1 MAYYLRLSII
11 FCLLPLL
18 SLAQRYSFRYDQ
30 RPSAIVSGKT
40 LPNAFAGGLNAC
52 QFSMVRLNEDTRDD
66 LVVFDRTASKIS
78 TFLAQTDGSFRY
90 DPNYETAFPATYNWL
105 LMVDYDADGKR
116 DIFTAGPAGMRV
128 YKNTSTAGK
137 VSFQLVADPLLV
149 EGFSGRQPLY
159 AGPVDLPAITD
170 LDNDGD
176 IDIVAAEVFGRN
188 PIYYQNLSRDKNPGN
203 AVPPSLDFKRN
214 GDCWGNFFINGCRD
228 FTFGIN
234 CQGGGRVATPT
245 ATNGL
250 AQRGLARPAH
260 SGITITITDTDG
272 DNRKDILMGHVGCR
286 NIALLRNKGTN
297 DEKANFVAFEENFPV
312 AKPIN
317 FESFLALFVEDID
330 GDGQRDLL
338 ASTNNGTNDGGL
350 TDFRAS
356 NWFYR
361 NAGTNAKPDYQL
373 VQKNF
378 LQDGMIDLGESAA
391 PTLADM
397 DGDGDAD
404 MLVGYAGNLTDKGTR
419 SGLWYFENKGTPTDA
434 TFDLITT
441 DYLGLTQASQPITY
455 TQPQLVDMDG
465 NQSPDLVLTA
475 RIGRAVQIRV
485 FYNQAPRGSLAR
497 FNVADAKPITLP
509 GNFGAG
515 ELPTFIDVDRDGIM
529 DVLVGKESGAIE
541 YLRNTGTNGNPVFA
555 LQNPAFGG
563 FKPDNLTRTRSLAIA
578 DLNGDQRPELIIGSS
593 DGKLL
598 LYRFPDQ
605 PDQPSV
611 LLDSL
616 KNLVNPGTGLI
627 VSAADL
633 DGDQL
638 PDLIVGTVAGGLRF
652 VKNTSEKIVI
662 TATEPDES
670 STPWAYPNP
679 TDRFVTVR
687 PPYDGQTDII
697 SLSGQVVQA
706 GIWVR
711 AHNETTLDLGNLP
724 DGTYLVRLTTPDKP
738 ARVQKIVVWK

>member
-1 MAYYLRLSII
+1 MTYNLRLTTVI
-11 FCLLPLL
+11 FFLPLL

-30 RPSAIVSGKT
+30 RPSAMVSGKT
-40 LPNAFAGGLNAC
+40 LPNAFAGGLNSC
-52 QFSMVRLNEDTRDD
+52 QFSMVRLNDDTRDD
-66 LVVFDRTASKIS
+66 LVVFDRTTSKIS

-90 DPNYETAFPATYNWL
+90 DPTYETAFPATYNWL

-116 DIFTAGPAGMRV
+116 DVFTAGVAGMRV
-128 YKNTSTAGK
+128 YRNTSTTGK
-137 VSFQLVADPLLV
+137 VSFQLVANPLQV

-176 IDIVAAEVFGRN
+176 LDIIAAEVFGRN
-188 PIYYQNLSRDKNPGN
+188 PIYYQNLSRDKNPG
-203 AVPPSLDFKRN
+203 VSTPGLDFKRN
-214 GDCWGNFFINGCRD
+214 GDCWGNFFINDCQD
-228 FTFGIN
+228 FTFGVN
-234 CQGGGRVATPT
+234 CQTGGRIATPT
-245 ATNGL
+245 STAG
-250 AQRGLARPAH
+250 QARPVH
-260 SGITITITDTDG
+260 SGITLTITDTDG
-272 DNRKDILMGHVGCR
+272 DNRKDILIGHVGCLNATR
-286 NIALLRNKGTN
+286 LRNVATN
-297 DEKANFVAFEENFPV
+297 DEKANFVAADNDFP
-312 AKPIN
+312 ATNPIN
-317 FESFLALFVEDID
+317 FPSFPALFVEDID
-330 GDGQRDLL
+330 GDGKRDLL

-361 NAGTNAKPDYQL
+361 NAGTTEKPDYQL

-404 MLVGYAGNLTDKGTR
+404 MLVGYAGMLTDKGTR
-419 SGLWYFENKGTPTDA
+419 ASLWYFENKGTVNDPA
-434 TFDLITT
+434 FDLITT
-441 DYLGLTQASQPITY
+441 DYLGLAQSVMLTY

-465 NQSPDLVLTA
+465 DKSPDLVLM
-475 RIGRAVQIRV
+475 GRVGRGVQLRV
-485 FYNQAPRGSLAR
+485 FYNQAARGSMAR
-497 FNVADAKPITLP
+497 FNAGDAKTITLP
-509 GNFGAG
+509 GDFGAG
-515 ELPTFIDVDRDGIM
+515 ELPTFVDVDRDGIM
-529 DVLVGKESGAIE
+529 DVLVGKQIGSVE
-541 YLRNTGTNGNPVFA
+541 YLRNTGTNGNPVFT
-555 LQNPAFGG
+555 LQNSAFGG
-563 FKPDNLTRTRSLAIA
+563 FKPNNLTRARSLAVA
-578 DLNGDQRPELIIGSS
+578 DLNGDQRPELIVASS

-616 KNLVNPGTGLI
+616 KSLSYPGTGLLI
-627 VSAADL
+627 SAADL

-638 PDLIVGTVAGGLRF
+638 PDLVVGSMAGGLQF
-652 VKNTSEKIVI
+652 LKNTSEKVVI

-687 PPYDGQTDII
+687 PPHDGQAELVN
-697 SLSGQVVQA
+697 LSGQVVRT
-706 GIWVR
+706 GVWVR
-711 AHNETTLDLGNLP
+711 AHNETTLDLSSL
-724 DGTYLVRLTTPDKP
+724 DDVTYLIRLLSSDKP
-738 ARVQKIVVWK
+738 ARVQKVVLWK

>member
-1 MAYYLRLSII
+1 M
-11 FCLLPLL
+11 
-18 SLAQRYSFRYDQ
+18 
-30 RPSAIVSGKT
+30 VSGKT

-52 QFSMVRLNEDTRDD
+52 QFSMVRLNDDARDD
-66 LVVFDRTASKIS
+66 LVVFDRTSSKIS

-90 DPNYETAFPATYNWL
+90 DPTYETAFPSAYNWL

-116 DIFTAGPAGMRV
+116 DIFTAGVAGMRV
-128 YKNTSTAGK
+128 YKNTSTPGK
-137 VSFQLVADPLLV
+137 VSFQLFADPLMV

-188 PIYYQNLSRDKNPGN
+188 PIYYQNLSRDKNPGT
-203 AVPPSLDFKRN
+203 APGLDFKRN
-214 GDCWGNFFINGCRD
+214 GDCWGNFFIDGCRD

-234 CQGGGRVATPT
+234 CQSGGRVATPT
-245 ATNGL
+245 ATTG
-250 AQRGLARPAH
+250 QARPAH
-260 SGITITITDTDG
+260 SGITFTITDTDG
-272 DNRKDILMGHVGCR
+272 DNRKDILMGHVGCL
-286 NIALLRNKGTN
+286 NIAQLRNTGTN
-297 DEKANFVAFEENFPV
+297 DEKANFVAFDENFPV
-312 AKPIN
+312 SKPIN
-317 FESFLALFVEDID
+317 FESFLAMFVEDID

-338 ASTNNGTNDGGL
+338 ASTNNPSSDGGL

-378 LQDGMIDLGESAA
+378 LQDGMIDLGENTA
-391 PTLADM
+391 PALADM

-404 MLVGYAGNLTDKGTR
+404 MLVGHAGNLTDRGTR
-419 SGLWYFENKGTPTDA
+419 AGLWYFENKGTANDPV
-434 TFDLITT
+434 FDLIST
-441 DYLGLTQASQPITY
+441 DYLGLVQSSMITY

-465 NQSPDLVLTA
+465 NQSPDLILVN
-475 RIGRAVQIRV
+475 RIGRAVQLRV
-485 FYNQAPRGSLAR
+485 FYNQAPRGSAAR
-497 FNVADAKPITLP
+497 FNVADAKTITLP
-509 GNFGAG
+509 GNFSAG
-515 ELPTFIDVDRDGIM
+515 ELPTFVDVDRDGIM
-529 DVLVGKESGAIE
+529 DVLVGKEIGSVE
-541 YLRNTGTNGNPVFA
+541 YLRNTGTNGNPVFT

-563 FKPDNLTRTRSLAIA
+563 FQQSNLTRARSLAVA
-578 DLNGDQRPELIIGSS
+578 DLNADGRPELVVGSS

-616 KNLVNPGTGLI
+616 KNLVSPGPGLI

-638 PDLIVGTVAGGLRF
+638 ADLVVGTVAGGLRF
-652 VKNTSEKIVI
+652 VKNTSEKVVV

-687 PPYDGQTDII
+687 PPHDGQVELVN
-697 SLSGQVVQA
+697 LSGQVVRA

-711 AHNETTLDLGNLP
+711 AHNETSLDLGNLD
-724 DGTYLVRLTTPDKP
+724 DGTYLIRLLSSDKP
-738 ARVQKIVVWK
+738 ARVQKVVLWK

>member
-1 MAYYLRLSII
+1 MKLII
-11 FCLLPLL
+11 LFFLLPLL

-30 RPSAIVSGKT
+30 RPSAMVSGKT

-52 QFSMVRLNEDTRDD
+52 QFSMVRLNDDSRDD
-66 LVVFDRTASKIS
+66 LVVFDRTTSKIS

-90 DPNYETAFPATYNWL
+90 DPTYETAFPATYNWL

-116 DIFTAGPAGMRV
+116 DLFTAGAAGMRV
-128 YKNTSTAGK
+128 YRNTSTIGK
-137 VSFQLVADPLLV
+137 VSFQLVADPLQV

-176 IDIVAAEVFGRN
+176 LDIIAAEVFGRN
-188 PIYYQNLSRDKNPGN
+188 PIYYQNLSRDKNPGQ
-203 AVPPSLDFKRN
+203 ATAPADRPGLDFKRN
-214 GDCWGNFFINGCRD
+214 GDCWGNFFINDCQD
-228 FTFGIN
+228 FTFGVN
-234 CQGGGRVATPT
+234 CQTGGRIATPT
-245 ATNGL
+245 ATTG
-250 AQRGLARPAH
+250 QARPAH
-260 SGITITITDTDG
+260 SGITFTITDTDG
-272 DNRKDILMGHVGCR
+272 DNRKDILVGHVGCLNATR
-286 NIALLRNKGTN
+286 LRNAGTN
-297 DEKANFVAFEENFPV
+297 DEKANFVAFDADFP
-312 AKPIN
+312 ATNPIN
-317 FESFLALFVEDID
+317 FPSFPAMFVEDID
-330 GDGQRDLL
+330 GDGKRDLL

-350 TDFRAS
+350 TDFQAS

-361 NAGTNAKPDYQL
+361 NTGTTEKPDYQL
-373 VQKNF
+373 MQKNF

-404 MLVGYAGNLTDKGTR
+404 MLVGYAGTLTDKGTR
-419 SGLWYFENKGTPTDA
+419 AGLWYFENKGTANDA
-434 TFDLITT
+434 AFDLITT
-441 DYLGLTQASQPITY
+441 DYLGLAQSLTLTY

-465 NQSPDLVLTA
+465 NKSPDLVLMG
-475 RIGRAVQIRV
+475 RVGRAVQLRV
-485 FYNQAPRGSLAR
+485 FYNQAARGSAAK
-497 FNVADAKPITLP
+497 FNAGDAKTITLP
-509 GNFGAG
+509 GDFGAG
-515 ELPTFIDVDRDGIM
+515 ELPTFVDVDRDGIM
-529 DVLVGKESGAIE
+529 DVLVGKQIGSVE
-541 YLRNTGTNGNPVFA
+541 YLRNTGTNGNPVFT

-563 FKPDNLTRTRSLAIA
+563 FKPDNLTRARSLAVT
-578 DLNGDQRPELIIGSS
+578 DLNGDQRPELIVASS

-616 KNLVNPGTGLI
+616 KSLSYPGTGLL
-627 VSAADL
+627 VSVADL

-638 PDLIVGTVAGGLRF
+638 PDLMVGSMAGGLQF
-652 VKNTSEKIVI
+652 LKNTSEKVVI

-670 STPWAYPNP
+670 ISPWAYPNP

-687 PPYDGQTDII
+687 PRHDGQAEIVN
-697 SLSGQVVQA
+697 LSGQVVRA

-711 AHNETTLDLGNLP
+711 AHNETSLDLGSLD
-724 DGTYLVRLTTPDKP
+724 DGTYLIRLISSDKP
-738 ARVQKIVVWK
+738 ARVQKVVLWK